1 MRTLSNWI
9 TRADKL
15 SFHRPN
21 ELLPNIPKGI
31 HDAAAH
37 SAKRNMVS
45 AVFENFEEGD
55 PSEFDAAVI
64 TSDRLIERF
73 HLPHLLQLAKIPRP
87 LSIPG
92 QRLVMDMLGRL
103 ALAIAVITAFTV
115 VAKTSASGQTIVPMS
130 PPSQSE
136 FAPATKCG
144 ETEWRQVEFNPV
156 TTSRAKSIQ
165 SEEATGSIQP
175 PSRTPQKLIV
185 NAADLKDVILQPPRG
200 FAGAMDLRIELRL
213 ADDKLADRRSLR
225 LEWSTAIPGTRSYA
239 RRHLDAKEIAALL
252 KRGDEL
258 MASSDFAAARLV
270 LLRAAE
276 ADDARAAL
284 TLAETYDPIVLEK
297 LGVHGT
303 RSRHREGARVV
314 RESEAIRVGR
324 CTAATQ
330 DAGEQAQLNYS
341 MFRDRFKKEQ
351 APHATPFRQ
360 GAIHVVS
367 RGNRS

>member
-15 SFHRPN
+15 SFHSPN

-37 SAKRNMVS
+37 AAKRNMVS

-64 TSDRLIERF
+64 ASDRLIERLHF
-73 HLPHLLQLAKIPRP
+73 SH
-87 LSIPG
+87 
-92 QRLVMDMLGRL
+92 LGRL

-136 FAPATKCG
+136 SPLP
-144 ETEWRQVEFNPV
+144 QSVEKQSGDSSNL
-156 TTSRAKSIQ
+156 IQ
-165 SEEATGSIQP
+165 SRPQEQNRSNEEATGSIQP

-200 FAGAMDLRIELRL
+200 FAGAMDLRVELRL

-225 LEWSTAIPGTRSYA
+225 LEWSTAIPGTRSYV

-270 LLRAAE
+270 LRRAAE

-284 TLAETYDPIVLEK
+284 TLAETYDPIVLKK
-297 LGVHGT
+297 LGVYGLAPDIA
-303 RSRHREGARVV
+303 RAREWYEKAKQFGSA
-314 RESEAIRVGR
+314 
-324 CTAATQ
+324 
-330 DAGEQAQLNYS
+330 DAPLRLKMLN
-341 MFRDRFKKEQ
+341 
-351 APHATPFRQ
+351 
-360 GAIHVVS
+360 
-367 RGNRS
+367 